1 MTGAVRALTRR
12 TSIPIF
18 YGWWIVVISLVIDAC
33 KHGTFNRGF
42 TLYIIPIREELG
54 LGVAAIALAEMLG
67 RLEGGVL
74 GPVMGYITDR
84 YGPRVM
90 LAFGG
95 LMSGLG
101 FVCLSQTHSLFGFM
115 CIFVGMLSVG
125 FRSGYNNASLAAVN
139 QWFRRKR
146 SLAMSVVAAGNGLGG
161 AALAPLVGFMVFSLG
176 WRTAALLSGLGILL
190 VVLPLAYLMRP
201 SPESMGLLPDG
212 DQAAAQPGAPATLPT
227 SAVAL
232 HAQAPATDG
241 TAAHST
247 PLGQDFTAAEAMRT
261 PAYWLLILATGLRN
275 TVHSGMSFLLAPVV
289 VWFLQ
294 GSGRSAAES
303 LPWAAFFVGFLS
315 LGTFVVTPILGWLG
329 DRVAKPQLSAVCM
342 AIGALSMVLFLPQS
356 GQLWHLG
363 LSVFL
368 LAVAESGNALNWAI
382 MGDFFG
388 RRAFATLRGWQHL
401 PDQLMSMSTPVWMG
415 WVFDHTGSYAWALVP
430 LALVYA
436 LSACGYWFLP
446 RPALPTRLHAS
457 SVPMAS

>member
-1 MTGAVRALTRR
+1 MTGWLTTFTRR
-12 TSIPIF
+12 RPTKIF
-18 YGWWIVVISLVIDAC
+18 YGWWIVTISLLIDAC
-33 KHGTFNRGF
+33 KHGAFNRGF
-42 TLYIIPIREELG
+42 TLYVVPIRGELG
-54 LGVAAIALAEMLG
+54 LSVTAIALAEMLG

-101 FVCLSQTHSLFGFM
+101 FICLSQTHSLFAFM

-146 SLAMSVVAAGNGLGG
+146 GLAMSIVAAGNGLGG
-161 AALAPLVGFMVFSLG
+161 AALAPLVGWMVFAWG
-176 WRTAALLSGLGILL
+176 WRTSAFISGLMILL
-190 VVLPLAYLMRP
+190 IVVPLACLMKS

-212 DQAAAQPGAPATLPT
+212 DQPAKPPAAPTALKPGVASGARPPVPSSTVPRTALPE
-227 SAVAL
+227 
-232 HAQAPATDG
+232 
-241 TAAHST
+241 
-247 PLGQDFTAAEAMRT
+247 QDFTAPEAMRT

-289 VWFLQ
+289 VWYLQ
-294 GSGRSAAES
+294 GSGRSAADS
-303 LPWAAFFVGFLS
+303 LPWAAFFVGLLS
-315 LGTFVVTPILGWLG
+315 LGTFVMTPLIGWLG
-329 DRVAKPQLSAVCM
+329 DRLPRPQLSAACM
-342 AIGALSMVLFLPQS
+342 AVGSLSMLLFLPQS
-356 GQLWHLG
+356 GQPWHLG
-363 LSVFL
+363 VSILL

-415 WVFDHTGSYAWALVP
+415 WIFDQTGSYYWALIP
-430 LALVYA
+430 LAVIYG
-436 LSACGYWFLP
+436 LSACCYWTLP
-446 RPALPTRLHAS
+446 RPALPLRLQVAPVS
-457 SVPMAS
+457 